1 MWLCGDRGRIGVGM
15 AIVTVA
21 FAAWNPVALAL
32 AAEQRAP
39 NFLWISCEDMSLDM
53 GCYGD
58 AYAKTPYLDQLA
70 RDGCRC
76 TNAFVTF
83 PVCAPSRSSIITGMH
98 PGTLGTMHMR
108 TGMKNYQA
116 VPPPEV
122 KCFTEYLRAAGYY
135 CSNHTKTDYQFAS
148 PLTAWDALKGDWQ
161 NPDRAKDQP
170 FFAVINLTITHESQS
185 WKIEKVAH
193 DPDKVVVPP
202 FYPDTPV
209 VRRTL
214 AKYYDNVAAMD
225 AQAGK
230 ILDRLKQDGLTDNTV
245 VFFWADHGRGLPRYK
260 RWPYD
265 TGLHVPLIIRW
276 PGKIKPGSVCD
287 DLTCLIDLAPTVLS
301 IAGGKIPA
309 YMQGR
314 ALWGDRKGPAPQYVF
329 GGRNRMDLTS
339 DDFIRTCRDPRYRYL
354 RNFTPEVPYA
364 QEIPYLERMPIMQEW
379 RRMNAEGKLVGPQKL
394 FFQTPKPAEELYDCV
409 EDPYN
414 IHNLAA
420 APEHRQTLERMRASL
435 EQWIKQIGDLGGV
448 PEDELIERMWPGKKQ
463 PLTADPLIRVGKG
476 ESDHLTVAITCPTE
490 GASIAYRLDPKGRWL
505 LYHEPLHVKRGAEI
519 QAKASRIGF
528 KPSRA
533 IVQKAEPSTQS

>member
-1 MWLCGDRGRIGVGM
+1 MCRYSDRGRIGVGM
-15 AIVTVA
+15 AVLTVA
-21 FAAWNPVALAL
+21 FAAWNPVVLAL

-58 AYAKTPYLDQLA
+58 AYAKTPHLDQLA
-70 RDGCRC
+70 RDGCRY

-83 PVCAPSRSSIITGMH
+83 PVCAPSRSSIITGVH

-116 VPPPEV
+116 VVPPEV

-135 CSNHTKTDYQFAS
+135 CSNHTKTDYQFDS
-148 PLTAWDALKGDWQ
+148 PLTAWDALKGDWR
-161 NPDRAKDQP
+161 NPDRAKDRP
-170 FFAVINLTITHESQS
+170 FFSLINLTITHESQS
-185 WKIEKVAH
+185 WKIEKIAH

-214 AKYYDNVAAMD
+214 AKYYDNVTAMD

-265 TGLHVPLIIRW
+265 TGLHVPLIVRW

-287 DLTCLIDLAPTVLS
+287 DLICLIDLAPTLLS

-309 YMQGR
+309 YLQGR
-314 ALWGDRKGPAPQYVF
+314 ALWGDQQGPPPQYVF

-339 DDFIRTCRDPRYRYL
+339 DDFIRTCRDRRYRYL

-414 IHNLAA
+414 IRNLAA
-420 APEHRQTLERMRASL
+420 APEHRQTLQRMRASL
-435 EQWIKQIGDLGGV
+435 EQWMKQIGDLGGV

-463 PLTADPLIRVGKG
+463 PLTADPLIRVGNG
-476 ESDHLTVAITCPTE
+476 AADHLTVAITCPTE

-505 LYHEPLHVKRGAEI
+505 LYHEPLHVKGGAEI
-519 QAKASRIGF
+519 QAKAIRIGF

-533 IVQKAEPSTQS
+533 IVQKVPSTQT

>member
-1 MWLCGDRGRIGVGM
+1 MRLCNDRGRIGLGM
-15 AIVTVA
+15 AVLTVA
-21 FAAWNPVALAL
+21 FAAWNPAVLAP
-32 AAEQRAP
+32 AAEPPAP
-39 NFLWISCEDMSLDM
+39 NILWISCEDMSLDM

-70 RDGCRC
+70 RDGCRY

-83 PVCAPSRSSIITGMH
+83 PVCAPSRSSIITGVH

-108 TGMKNYQA
+108 TGMRNYEA

-148 PLTAWDALKGDWQ
+148 PLTAWDAPKGDWR
-161 NPDRAKDQP
+161 NPDRTKDQP
-170 FFAVINLTITHESQS
+170 FFSVINLTITHESQS

-230 ILDRLKQDGLTDNTV
+230 ILDRLKQDGLADNTV
-245 VFFWADHGRGLPRYK
+245 VFFWADHGRGHPRYK

-287 DLTCLIDLAPTVLS
+287 DLTCLIDFAPTLLS
-301 IAGGKIPA
+301 IAGCKIPA

-339 DDFIRTCRDPRYRYL
+339 DDFIRTCRDRRYRYL

-364 QEIPYLERMPIMQEW
+364 QEIPYMERMPIMQEW

-420 APEHRQTLERMRASL
+420 APEHRQTLERMRAAL
-435 EQWIKQIGDLGGV
+435 EQWMKHIGDLGGV

-533 IVQKAEPSTQS
+533 IVQKAEPSTET